1 MTLSCFVTRN
11 LRTSIFLSPTVKHT
25 LDGHTPQ
32 ICQKTEFFR
41 LDFYFFDSPI
51 LSNLI
56 AGWE

>member
-32 ICQKTEFFR
+32 ICQKTEFF
-41 LDFYFFDSPI
+41 LNYFKHTYSGI
-51 LSNLI
+51 EETIS
-56 AGWE
+56 